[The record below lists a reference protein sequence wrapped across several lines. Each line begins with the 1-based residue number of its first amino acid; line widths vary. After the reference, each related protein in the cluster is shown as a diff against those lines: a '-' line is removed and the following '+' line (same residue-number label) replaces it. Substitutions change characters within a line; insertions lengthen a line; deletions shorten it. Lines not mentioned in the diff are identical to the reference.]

1 LLDSLFEHPARGS
14 PVVAD
19 VRAVEVFVP
28 KSFFSSLLGLL
39 GKFRRIKAEAGDE
52 LTAGGLSCRQS
63 YIALLEVAA
72 GSHE

>member
-1 LLDSLFEHPARGS
+1 MQVIEA
-14 PVVAD
+14 
-19 VRAVEVFVP
+19 FVP
-28 KSFFSSLLGLL
+28 KRFFSSLLGLL
-39 GKFRRIKAEAGDE
+39 GKLRRMKAEVGDE